1 MDFGDLAS
9 RYFQNRMDQATQP
22 FTDPEGYANRRMQQ
36 DFGVDMNGNTKPIQ
50 TDTIKSAPM
59 AQAPAIPA
67 VPTSVGI
74 NPQPQ
79 AMPTSIGMNPAM
91 PTPVQAQAPR
101 SVQPIYSDIPGQEI
115 NNGAPN
121 LNAITRNLPPQG
133 AVQPAI
139 PERPPVEA
147 APPVPTVPV
156 NPAAPQ
162 QQPVGAVD
170 DLQRNLNAG
179 NATNGAPST
188 AETLQSVKD
197 QPYID
202 RLAAAQNNPTELTK
216 LQQDENTPD
225 YIRQA
230 AAKQAHGHL
239 TGYQGEK
246 EAQRKAA
253 DLEKRA
259 NSGDP
264 EATKEIARE
273 IQRPSEEG
281 SYLKAYL
288 FSRFGLNDLAKQ
300 EQMKLGA
307 GSVLQHTTV
316 DGVPAIVQMR
326 PDGTV
331 TWGVDKE
338 GNPLSKQQMLM
349 ASGTI
354 ANQKTAQTQAT
365 HAYTTEKARLTKERD
380 EWISRGVS
388 EADLAARG
396 LDETAIENRS
406 KKIGADV
413 LRAAS
418 TNYTGGGEFTQT
430 PNQQRAT
437 GNAPTGGATTTNA
450 PTDNVPAA
458 NAPRGIRNNNAGN
471 IKDSAWTR
479 SQPGYAGVD
488 KDGFAKFNTPE
499 AGDQAQHNL
508 LSKGA
513 SYQGKTIAQA
523 IQTYAPSSDNNSPKA
538 YAASIQKDTGIDVNK
553 LGYNDLN
560 ADQQRAV
567 RVAMQKVE
575 NGVGSPSNAVPKTSI
590 LDNWE
595 KPRPGEQKSAYD
607 KRIQYSA
614 DDIRSEAQMLIN
626 GDKRLKDIS
635 GRDAGLLKHYAS
647 SAAKELDPTWNV
659 ADADSRYDALKK
671 FTNPDSRISQQLR
684 AHVTAAGAIDN
695 VEAAY
700 RALQNGNVPLFNQI
714 RNDFRSKTGS
724 DLPINAKTGAMI
736 LGPEIIKSIIPGGG
750 GVTERLEAQHLLNV
764 NLSPAQQKAVFD
776 ELKNFQGNSLVA
788 MQNDW
793 TKAKLPKDQFRERM
807 LGDSPAAQELLDY
820 AEKNKNKTAEDRKA
834 LNNPPPK
841 PTAYEDA
848 GKEARYQE
856 WLRKRNSEK
865 K

>member
-1 MDFGDLAS
+1 MDFGDLAG
-9 RYFQNRMDQATQP
+9 RYLQSRMDQATQP
-22 FTDPEGYANRRMQQ
+22 FVDPEAYANQRLQQ

-50 TDTIKSAPM
+50 TDTIKSEPM

-74 NPQPQ
+74 NPQSQ
-79 AMPTSIGMNPAM
+79 AMPTSIGMNPAV

-101 SVQPIYSDIPGQEI
+101 SVQPIWSDIPGQEI

-133 AVQPAI
+133 PAQPAI

-188 AETLQSVKD
+188 AESLQSVKD

-202 RLAAAQNNPTELTK
+202 RLAAAQTNPTELTK
-216 LQQDENTPD
+216 LQQDETAPE
-225 YIRQA
+225 YVRQA

-239 TGYQGEK
+239 TNYQGEK
-246 EAQRKAA
+246 EAQRRAA

-259 NSGDP
+259 NAGDT
-264 EATKEIARE
+264 EATKEIAKE

-316 DGVPAIVQMR
+316 DGTPAIVQMR

-338 GNPLSKQQMLM
+338 GNPLSKQQLLN

-380 EWISRGVS
+380 EWLSRGVS
-388 EADLAARG
+388 ESDLAARG
-396 LDETAIENRS
+396 LDEASIENRS
-406 KKIGADV
+406 KKLGADT
-413 LRAAS
+413 LRAAQS
-418 TNYTGGGEFTQT
+418 NYTGGEFTQT
-430 PNQQRAT
+430 PTQART
-437 GNAPTGGATTTNA
+437 SNAPSEAGATTTTAN
-450 PTDNVPAA
+450 A

-471 IKDSAWTR
+471 IKDGPWAR
-479 SQPGYAGVD
+479 SQPGYAGAD
-488 KDGFAKFNTPE
+488 EGGFAKFNTPE
-499 AGDQAQHNL
+499 AGDTAQHNL

-513 SYQGKTIAQA
+513 SYQGKTIAEA
-523 IQTYAPSSDNNSPKA
+523 IQTYAPSSDNNNPKA
-538 YAASIQKDTGIDVNK
+538 YAASIQRDTGIDVTK
-553 LGYNDLN
+553 VGYNDLTP
-560 ADQQRAV
+560 DQQRSV

-575 NGVGSPSNAVPKTSI
+575 NGVGSPSNAVPKKSI

-595 KPRPGEQKSAYD
+595 KPQPGEQKAAYD
-607 KRIQYSA
+607 KRVQYSA
-614 DDIRSEAQMLIN
+614 DDIRSEAEMLVN

-647 SAAKELDPTWNV
+647 QAAKELDPTWNV
-659 ADADSRYDALKK
+659 GNSDARYTALQK
-671 FTNPDSRISQQLR
+671 FVNPDSKTSQQIK
-684 AHVTAAGAIDN
+684 AHLVAAESMDEVRGYFDAMK
-695 VEAAY
+695 
-700 RALQNGNVPLFNQI
+700 NGNLTEANKWANLYNQKI
-714 RNDFRSKTGS
+714 GRDEFVKSKTGM
-724 DLPINAKTGAMI
+724 MI
-736 LGPEIIKSIIPGGG
+736 LGPEIMKSIIAGGG
-750 GVTERLEAQHLLNV
+750 GVTERQEMEKIVDPNASPKQIAGAFEVLER
-764 NLSPAQQKAVFD
+764 
-776 ELKNFQGNSLVA
+776 FQGTGLKSIE
-788 MQNDW
+788 NDW
-793 TKAKLPKDQFRERM
+793 KKAKLPPGEFRERII
-807 LGDSPAAQELLDY
+807 GGSPAAQALYDKSS
-820 AEKNKNKTAEDRKA
+820 ADQEKRARVKEEMK
-834 LNNPPPK
+834 NPPPM
-841 PTAYEDA
+841 PTAYQDA

-856 WLRKRNSEK
+856 YLKKRNSEK